1 MSMGEEEERQ
11 AQYPCGVFVLFF
23 YPCVLIWDFRGDD
36 KLKPGRVETRE
47 RENWIRLRAPPAR
60 KKM

>member
-1 MSMGEEEERQ
+1 MRRRKGRSSTHVGF
-11 AQYPCGVFVLFF
+11 FVLFF